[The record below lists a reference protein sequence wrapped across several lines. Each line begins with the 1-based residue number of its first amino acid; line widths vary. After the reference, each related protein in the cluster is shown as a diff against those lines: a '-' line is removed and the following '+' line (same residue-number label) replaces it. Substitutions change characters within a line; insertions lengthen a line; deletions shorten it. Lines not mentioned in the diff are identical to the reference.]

1 MKNNKS
7 LENLIPFNELTES
20 ERRSLAK
27 KAGKKSGEVRSER
40 AKFKRVLNDILQQKA
55 SPNLKKVL
63 EEAGVKEAKN
73 LNVLEGLINLAITKS
88 YDEKTTLA
96 QLTRFLEFIRN
107 TTDGTPIQM
116 QINTAQSLEN
126 IEITQETIDKV
137 ADKIKEL

>member
-116 QINTAQSLEN
+116 QINNAQNLEN
-126 IEITQETIDKV
+126 IEISKETIDIV
-137 ADKIKEL
+137 VGKIKEL

>member
-1 MKNNKS
+1 MNENS
-7 LENLIPFNELTES
+7 LKNLIKSTDLAPNERKE
-20 ERRSLAK
+20 LAK
-27 KAGKKSGEVRSER
+27 KAALQSAKVRSER
-40 AKFKRVLNDILQQKA
+40 AKFKKILNDILKQKTT
-55 SPNLKKVL
+55 PNLRKVL
-63 EEAGVKEAKN
+63 EEAGIKEAKN
-73 LNVLEGLINLAITKS
+73 LNMLEGLINLAITKS

-116 QINTAQSLEN
+116 QINTVQSLEN